1 MALALPLLI
10 PFAEAAGIAIG
21 TLTTAAGLDILSS
34 KVEEYIEDNPENAQ
48 KIFAM
53 IMPEQGLASIFN
65 KEADDGEE
73 MSEEELGEI
82 EKPKLTGKEKSEK
95 IKAAIRRARG
105 EKGLPAR
112 GNYSSPDA
120 EGSAVDIGGSVIRE
134 VEDMGIAD
142 KDLKDNYTG
151 PSAYTGWK
159 KFANKYK
166 KKYADGGIMGGN
178 KTYHQVRDQFMPMDS
193 ESMGYANGGGVGSMM
208 QPKKVPMQG
217 GVQNHL
223 GKQKMVTVPQRWQ
236 SAENHPQTELAYI
249 TKPEKNLLLKKDIH
263 NSLNGSVNRGPEGVM
278 SLNGWGS
285 TDSSQNVSGAA
296 ASAAETNSSNARDR
310 AEVRAAFAP
319 AGPALPPGVTPKSAQ
334 DFRDAFIN
342 AGAGQRVN
350 PGFFDSRTFLSPA
363 EIARA
368 KGYRNDPSNPFAKKS
383 FRNTGQSGIMN
394 FIRSGGML
402 GNLVRSLGQKFGLG
416 KRYDDTSTSI
426 SEGFN
431 NNLGLGGINN
441 ATYDFNPNAK
451 INQNIDTTGSSR
463 FSNRSLGDINT
474 MPEVNVTG
482 LNNNDFDG
490 VNQPQELSM
499 MEQYYNDIDNRAT
512 GPNIVQDASTL
523 AQQAKTFNTI
533 DALNSLGNT
542 TEKGFFGTGLTDQG
556 KALEAFR
563 NSATNFKNT
572 PANTNNTAQSALDFM
587 SNRPGLYGDVIENK
601 DFIQNAINQGFLQ
614 TEDDYTNQKSLK
626 DFI

>member
-1 MALALPLLI
+1 MPAPALAAI
-10 PFAEAAGIAIG
+10 PILVSFAEAAGIVVAG
-21 TLTTAAGLDILSS
+21 VATAAGIDTLSK
-34 KVEEYIEDNPENAQ
+34 KVEEYVEENPEQSQ
-48 KIFAM
+48 KILAM
-53 IMPEQGLASIFN
+53 IMPAQGIANILKNES
-65 KEADDGEE
+65 DDGEE
-73 MSEEELGEI
+73 VSETEEVAE
-82 EKPKLTGKEKSEK
+82 SESGSTK
-95 IKAAIRRARG
+95 DMVLEEVNK
-105 EKGLPAR
+105 KT
-112 GNYSSPDA
+112 GNYSDPNATGNYASKRGRIIGRLKREGKIRQDNDPNYDPDKKYK
-120 EGSAVDIGGSVIRE
+120 G
-134 VEDMGIAD
+134 
-142 KDLKDNYTG
+142 YT
-151 PSAYTGWK
+151 
-159 KFANKYK
+159 KFYK

-208 QPKKVPMQG
+208 QPKKVSMQG